1 MYITIRAGYTMTIK
15 EIRQHKNNTIRQQIF
30 TYLIHVRKEI
40 SFIDTRFFTVS
51 FEETNY
57 MNEYPIR
64 SEIRPMNYLFC
75 TIALLKF
82 LDSAT
87 TSLSKVRLALAQN
100 MQPTILIF
108 DWIEH

>member
-1 MYITIRAGYTMTIK
+1 MDDYLGYGK
-15 EIRQHKNNTIRQQIF
+15 YEC
-30 TYLIHVRKEI
+30 
-40 SFIDTRFFTVS
+40 

-82 LDSAT
+82 LDSAI